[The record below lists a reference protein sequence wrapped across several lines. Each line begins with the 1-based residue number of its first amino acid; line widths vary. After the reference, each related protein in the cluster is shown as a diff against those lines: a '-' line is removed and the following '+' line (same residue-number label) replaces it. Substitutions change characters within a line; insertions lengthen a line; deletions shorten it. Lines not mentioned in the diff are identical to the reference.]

1 MADSDASAAGVY
13 VDPFPGRRGSER
25 VASVCTRCDGRGWLN
40 LLMDNG
46 RCWGCGGSGEVSV
59 LVSSARAT
67 ARRRA
72 RQAAARVE
80 EESERLARLSA
91 GEERALAAMRA
102 ELGGIVDVALDPRGH
117 GEGDSG
123 ERRRF
128 LEAVCSQIYDVRDG
142 YKEARAA
149 VEQVR
154 EWRLAEVAG
163 ATRGWRDFCVAC
175 RVKLGRDEGVILTV
189 GHARYELCREHAP
202 NW

>member
-1 MADSDASAAGVY
+1 MAQSDASAARGY

-25 VASVCTRCDGRGWLN
+25 VASVCTRCDGRGRLN

-46 RCWGCGGSGEVSV
+46 RCWGCGGSGRVSV

-72 RQAAARVE
+72 RQAASRVE
-80 EESERLARLSA
+80 EETERIASLSD
-91 GEERALAAMRA
+91 GEERAVAAMRP

-117 GEGDSG
+117 GECGSG

-128 LEAVCSQIYDVRDG
+128 LEAVCLQIYDVRDG
-142 YKEARAA
+142 CKEAQAA
-149 VEQVR
+149 VEEIR
-154 EWRLAEVAG
+154 EWRFAEVAG
-163 ATRGWRDFCVAC
+163 STRGWRDFCVAC

-189 GHARYELCREHAP
+189 GDGRYELCREHAP